1 MRPILTLACRHSP
14 MRAACRHSSIISHLK
29 TNGFTRVDGPE
40 RSRSESYPYQK
51 LWSGVDMRLTA
62 GGIREL
68 HWHTAAE
75 WAIMLYGGVRITAID
90 DEGRSFVRD
99 TYEGDLWYVPTGIPH
114 SIQGLAPDGAE
125 FLLVFADG
133 SFSEYATVLLAD
145 LLAHTPKDVL
155 SKNFGIPE
163 PSLATLRNKEL
174 FIFQG

>member
-1 MRPILTLACRHSP
+1 M
-14 MRAACRHSSIISHLK
+14 
-29 TNGFTRVDGPE
+29 DGPE

-51 LWSGVDMRLTA
+51 LWCGVDMRLTA

-68 HWHTAAE
+68 HWHAAAE
-75 WAIMLYGGVRITAID
+75 WAIMLYGGVRISAID

-99 TYEGDLWYVPTGIPH
+99 AYEGDLWYFPTGRPH
-114 SIQGLAPDGAE
+114 SIQGLAPDAAE

-163 PSLATLRNKEL
+163 SSLATLRNKEL
-174 FIFQG
+174 FIFQGY